1 MNRWRYKGHRGKQM
15 LYIHILSSY
24 MERKTDTEDVKPF
37 INQNSKDN

>member
-1 MNRWRYKGHRGKQM
+1 M

-24 MERKTDTEDVKPF
+24 MERKMDTEDAKPF